1 MGSVHWRSRLRGI
14 LGSNI
19 FFSIMQ
25 VMKGVS
31 LMEKNKTN
39 LMHIKKIN
47 KFKYNDNLIYTTN
60 Y

>member
-1 MGSVHWRSRLRGI
+1 MGSVLWRSRLRVI

-19 FFSIMQ
+19 FFLIMQ

-39 LMHIKKIN
+39 LMHIKKN
-47 KFKYNDNLIYTTN
+47 KQVQV
-60 Y
+60 